1 MIFAD
6 KRLLTVF
13 KRFKRFLIVK
23 ALVVPSIEEGPPGTV
38 LLREGL
44 LTALLQAAS
53 PGAEAKI
60 EVDPE
65 CKL

>member
-1 MIFAD
+1 M
-6 KRLLTVF
+6 
-13 KRFKRFLIVK
+13 
-23 ALVVPSIEEGPPGTV
+23 PSIEEGPPGTV
-38 LLREGL
+38 LYREGL
-44 LTALLQAAS
+44 LTALLLAAL